1 MKVTDMMRKHH
12 SKSNAVRP
20 KTIGNKGAGVYRDPP
35 RHHTCISVQA
45 LLDLRPK
52 GMRSRMCFWHFLKG
66 LSQKKKKKTT
76 RNFKERIF

>member
-1 MKVTDMMRKHH
+1 MKVTDMIRKHH
-12 SKSNAVRP
+12 SKNNAVRP
-20 KTIGNKGAGVYRDPP
+20 KTIGNKRAKSTFRDPP

-66 LSQKKKKKTT
+66 LSKKNQTT